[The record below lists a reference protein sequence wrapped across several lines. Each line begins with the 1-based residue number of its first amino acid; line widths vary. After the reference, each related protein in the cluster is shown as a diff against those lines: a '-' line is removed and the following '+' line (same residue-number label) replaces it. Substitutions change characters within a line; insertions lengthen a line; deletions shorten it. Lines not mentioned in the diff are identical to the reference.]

1 MLDIRLIRERT
12 EEVKAR
18 LGARG
23 LNIDWDLLLKLDQE
37 RRDLLNAVEELR
49 AQRRTASDQ
58 IAKLKRDKKPAE
70 PLVEEMKSVGDRIA
84 ALEDELRS
92 CEADLNNIAL
102 SIPNLPHES
111 VPIGVDASANVDG
124 LGYLRRERRGV
135 GLRGAAQRGRAD
147 DRRRRVVRDAALP
160 GASDAQALDDV
171 DDRHLHQHRDREQP
185 PARPIPR

>member
-111 VPIGVDASANVDG
+111 VPIGVDASANVEV
-124 LGYLRRERRGV
+124 RRWGK
-135 GLRGAAQRGRAD
+135 
-147 DRRRRVVRDAALP
+147 
-160 GASDAQALDDV
+160 
-171 DDRHLHQHRDREQP
+171 P
-185 PARPIPR
+185 PAFSFPAKPHWELGEALGILDFKRFHGRVAGVIAAKSHQVA